1 MGPFKVKREYLLASV
16 CVILRVP
23 SLFIMEMWFRT
34 DPEKT
39 IESHTVDPGP
49 TEFVTTGV
57 YYSILAFA
65 LTVLLMPL
73 RKLVSLYMY
82 IVSLLLIL
90 MAHHL
95 SQIYVE
101 MEMVETQTN
110 IFTDSSALK
119 RLGLHL
125 TLQCIIAALIAYLI
139 DITTWKR
146 FVLLIYTLPLVAR
159 IAGIP
164 FDVFEHL
171 QHFCSLFTLILIML
185 FLFNNIGFALD
196 IVKENIIRW
205 KALGDAIGWVS
216 LLFTAW
222 HTILLPIQFL
232 VFWIVLFC
240 SQLYVYMMRTPISLS
255 QEGWLL
261 FVLACVGECCATPIS
276 LIALCVTIAYASY
289 YILTLT
295 RLYLQGWNAF
305 TADQDVMR
313 GWTEGFT
320 MMLIAVQTGLLDLKP
335 LQRAFLMC
343 VLLFIVASSLIQS
356 MYEMAEPMLLSLSA
370 SHNKNIFKHVR
381 AIILFTFLWLFPLY
395 MTYSICQYFDLD
407 FWLLVIMSSCLLT
420 SVQVVGSLVIYTLFM
435 YDGIRR
441 DPWES
446 LDDIVYYTRSFVRI
460 LEFVVAVF
468 VVCYGMKESILGEW
482 SWINSSILIIH
493 CYFNVWQRLQSGW
506 KTFLLRR
513 EAVKKLESLP
523 TATEEQIQTYNDV
536 CPICYQ
542 SLLTAKITPCGHFF
556 HATCLKKWLY
566 VKDTCPMCHKKLHES
581 AEESG
586 NSAEDG
592 PPQNENIPEDNE
604 ESFSEAESEV
614 SNQGAEGES
623 SEGNSD
629 A

>member
-1 MGPFKVKREYLLASV
+1 MFHDWNVHN
-16 CVILRVP
+16 
-23 SLFIMEMWFRT
+23 FFRFA
-34 DPEKT
+34 
-39 IESHTVDPGP
+39 V
-49 TEFVTTGV
+49 
-57 YYSILAFA
+57 LAFA
-65 LTVLLMPL
+65 LAVLLMPL
-73 RKLVSLYMY
+73 RKLISLYMY

-101 MEMVETQTN
+101 MEMVETQTY

-171 QHFCSLFTLILIML
+171 HHFCSLFTLILIML

-240 SQLYVYMMRTPISLS
+240 SQLYVYMMRTPLSLS

-356 MYEMAEPMLLSLSA
+356 MYEMAEPILLSLSA

-435 YDGIRR
+435 YDGIRT

-523 TATEEQIQTYNDV
+523 TATEQQIQTYNDV

-542 SLLTAKITPCGHFF
+542 SLLAAKITPCGHFF

-581 AEESG
+581 AEESA

-592 PPQNENIPEDNE
+592 PPQNENIPEDIE
-604 ESFSEAESEV
+604 ENLSEAESEV

-623 SEGNSD
+623 SEDNSD